1 MFTVKYNGTTNHIDG
16 LTVRTTG
23 GGADMGDHVSDYALN
38 ACPSLTRYRYAQGP
52 QFDSVEDALD
62 SARAAGGRKLCKH
75 CAKAAEAMVEAER
88 AARDE
93 RMTRDPRGDEWMGR
107 TIGDAV
113 TVTLNGRTFKT
124 ELTGADHITPGWT
137 VAYVDENGQR
147 TDGFVVVTE
156 GEIVKDVP
164 THVSSVVESA
174 THDDDDNEGGATMA
188 AKKLKMKDVRGDIRI
203 GSATG
208 GSGTMHALRPEL
220 DADGRNVTYCPTK
233 FKTPVRSFG
242 PAMEMKPEHEL
253 CAACSKVVP
262 TGEVTVTKEQVQV
275 PGLSRTV
282 TRTTITPVEG
292 TDKGEEPMATKPKN
306 DDVDGQISAVH
317 EMVDGI
323 KSAADAETVETF
335 ATDAEEIIKAL
346 PTKHR
351 TGLRKTVKDA
361 KDARTKELTPADA
374 PASTEVATRTEPD
387 DFNAISGVPELIEG
401 GVKLFNEGLDLG
413 LKLGNVGEK
422 VAHTMLA
429 IRTKI
434 TNTST
439 GLPDLMA
446 ERKITKNAASAVYA
460 KALESIA
467 DDDVARKD
475 AHGSLVR
482 ATQNKASDVLVEWL
496 RSFDG
501 PDRAESLAIAGELF
515 GDKLDGLK
523 EDASV
528 ADAIYALYAAQGVE
542 LPRYGRTEMA
552 RYDRRVKA
560 IESATKE
567 LEAARDG
574 DADEKKIEE
583 LEGKVVDL
591 KADVPDEILEEKLA
605 PKDEKSDAEK
615 TAEALAAVKA
625 QMEKAGKRFAKVKAA
640 NEKRK
645 AKAELYAIIRSAA
658 DAFDLDLSALVTADD
673 DEG

>member
-1 MFTVKYNGTTNHIDG
+1 
-16 LTVRTTG
+16 
-23 GGADMGDHVSDYALN
+23 
-38 ACPSLTRYRYAQGP
+38 
-52 QFDSVEDALD
+52 
-62 SARAAGGRKLCKH
+62 
-75 CAKAAEAMVEAER
+75 
-88 AARDE
+88 
-93 RMTRDPRGDEWMGR
+93 
-107 TIGDAV
+107 
-113 TVTLNGRTFKT
+113 
-124 ELTGADHITPGWT
+124 
-137 VAYVDENGQR
+137 
-147 TDGFVVVTE
+147 
-156 GEIVKDVP
+156 
-164 THVSSVVESA
+164 
-174 THDDDDNEGGATMA
+174 MA

-220 DADGRNVTYCPTK
+220 DANGRNVTYCPTK

-262 TGEVTVTKEQVQV
+262 TGDVTVTKEQVQV

-282 TRTTITPVEG
+282 TRTTIKPVEG
-292 TDKGEEPMATKPKN
+292 NDKGEDMAAKPKTTEKP
-306 DDVDGQISAVH
+306 DTDAQISAVH
-317 EMVDGI
+317 EWVDKI
-323 KSAADAETVETF
+323 KGAETLDFITGAVTE
-335 ATDAEEIIKAL
+335 AERIITAL

-361 KDARTKELTPADA
+361 KEARTEELKPADA
-374 PASTEVATRTEPD
+374 PASTEVATRKETV
-387 DFNAISGVPELIEG
+387 DFNEIAGVPELVEG

-434 TNTST
+434 TNPET

-446 ERKITKNAASAVYA
+446 DRKTTKNAASAVYA

-482 ATQNKASDVLVEWL
+482 ATQNKASDVLVDWL

-501 PDRAESLAIAGELF
+501 PERLTSIDVLRDLFPEVAERAAEDDSLTLSE
-515 GDKLDGLK
+515 
-523 EDASV
+523 E
-528 ADAIYALYAAQGVE
+528 IYSLYSAKGVE
-542 LPRYGRTEMA
+542 LPRYGRTELA

-560 IESATKE
+560 IESAAKE
-567 LEAARDG
+567 REALVESDVPGA
-574 DADEKKIEE
+574 DAKLQE
-583 LEGKVVDL
+583 LDAKVADL
-591 KADVPDEILEEKLA
+591 KADVPAEILEEKLA

-625 QMEKAGKRFAKVKAA
+625 QMDKAGKRFAKVKAA

-658 DAFDLDLSALVTADD
+658 DSFDLDLSALVTADD

>member
-1 MFTVKYNGTTNHIDG
+1 MFTIKYNGTTNHIDG

-23 GGADMGDHVSDYALN
+23 GGTDMGDHVSDYALN

-52 QFDSVEDALD
+52 EFADAEDALGA
-62 SARAAGGRKLCKH
+62 ARTAGGRKLCKH

-93 RMTRDPRGDEWMGR
+93 RMTRDPHKEAFNKGR
-107 TIGDAV
+107 ALGMDWGEALDYANAKTAE
-113 TVTLNGRTFKT
+113 TV
-124 ELTGADHITPGWT
+124 E
-137 VAYVDENGQR
+137 
-147 TDGFVVVTE
+147 
-156 GEIVKDVP
+156 P

-174 THDDDDNEGGATMA
+174 THDDDNEGGATMA

-253 CAACSKVVP
+253 CATCSKVVP
-262 TGEVTVTKEQVQV
+262 TGDVTVTKEQVQV
-275 PGLSRTV
+275 PGMNRTV

-292 TDKGEEPMATKPKN
+292 DDKGETMAEKPKTT
-306 DDVDGQISAVH
+306 DVDELISEVH
-317 EMVDGI
+317 VIIDQLKGLDPAGEGVTTEAAEL
-323 KSAADAETVETF
+323 KSEAEGK
-335 ATDAEEIIKAL
+335 IRNL
-346 PTKHR
+346 PTAKR
-351 TGLRKTVKDA
+351 TSLRKDVDA
-361 KDARTKELTPADA
+361 AHKAATQKPADA

-387 DFNAISGVPELIEG
+387 DFNEINGVPELIEG

-446 ERKITKNAASAVYA
+446 ERKTTKNAASAVYA

-475 AHGSLVR
+475 AHTSLVR

-501 PDRAESLAIAGELF
+501 PDRTESLAIAGELF

-528 ADAIYALYAAQGVE
+528 AEAIYGLYAAQGVE

-567 LEAARDG
+567 LEAERDG

-583 LEGKVVDL
+583 LEGKIVDL
-591 KADVPDEILEEKLA
+591 KADVPADILEEKTA

-658 DAFDLDLSALVTADD
+658 DAFDLDLSALVTADED
-673 DEG
+673 

>member
-1 MFTVKYNGTTNHIDG
+1 MFTIKYNGTTNHIDG

-23 GGADMGDHVSDYALN
+23 GGTDMGDHVSDYALN

-52 QFDSVEDALD
+52 EFADAEDALGA
-62 SARAAGGRKLCKH
+62 ARTAGGRKLCKH

-88 AARDE
+88 ARREE
-93 RMTRDPRGDEWMGR
+93 RLSRDPHKEAFNKGR
-107 TIGDAV
+107 ALGMDWGEA
-113 TVTLNGRTFKT
+113 LDYANAKT
-124 ELTGADHITPGWT
+124 AEL
-137 VAYVDENGQR
+137 VE
-147 TDGFVVVTE
+147 
-156 GEIVKDVP
+156 P

-174 THDDDDNEGGATMA
+174 SHDDDNEGGATMA
-188 AKKLKMKDVRGDIRI
+188 ANKLKLKDVRGDIRVGAVPGADAI
-203 GSATG
+203 
-208 GSGTMHALRPEL
+208 HALHKVTDVHGRNMPLCPTRTKNPIQLWGPALDQKPEL
-220 DADGRNVTYCPTK
+220 
-233 FKTPVRSFG
+233 
-242 PAMEMKPEHEL
+242 EL

-262 TGEVTVTKEQVQV
+262 TGDVTVTKEQVQV
-275 PGLSRTV
+275 PGMNRTV

-292 TDKGEEPMATKPKN
+292 DDKGETMAEKPKTT
-306 DDVDGQISAVH
+306 DVDELISEVH
-317 EMVDGI
+317 VIIDQLKGLDPAGEGVTTEAAEL
-323 KSAADAETVETF
+323 KSEAEGK
-335 ATDAEEIIKAL
+335 IRNL
-346 PTKHR
+346 PTAKR
-351 TGLRKTVKDA
+351 TSLRKDVDA
-361 KDARTKELTPADA
+361 AHKAATQKPADA
-374 PASTEVATRTEPD
+374 PASTEVATRTEPG
-387 DFNAISGVPELIEG
+387 DFNEINGVPELIEG

-434 TNTST
+434 TNTGT

-446 ERKITKNAASAVYA
+446 ERKTTKNAASAVYA

-475 AHGSLVR
+475 AHTSLVR

-501 PDRAESLAIAGELF
+501 PDRSESLAIAGELF

-528 ADAIYALYAAQGVE
+528 AEAIYGLYAAQGVE

-567 LEAARDG
+567 LEAERDG

-583 LEGKVVDL
+583 LEEKIVDL
-591 KADVPDEILEEKLA
+591 KADVPADILEEKTA

-658 DAFDLDLSALVTADD
+658 DSFDLDLSALVTADED
-673 DEG
+673 